1 MGDQGAGAPYAGTV
15 HEGSAHPVLGLRP
28 GMREG
33 KMSGGITLLRSSV
46 DGAVMKQ
53 KIEIALQMC
62 LAFNAAI
69 VVSCLAN
76 GWQTWGWIILYWVL
90 LTVKNIIGLA

>member
-1 MGDQGAGAPYAGTV
+1 M
-15 HEGSAHPVLGLRP
+15 
-28 GMREG
+28 
-33 KMSGGITLLRSSV
+33 
-46 DGAVMKQ
+46 MKQ